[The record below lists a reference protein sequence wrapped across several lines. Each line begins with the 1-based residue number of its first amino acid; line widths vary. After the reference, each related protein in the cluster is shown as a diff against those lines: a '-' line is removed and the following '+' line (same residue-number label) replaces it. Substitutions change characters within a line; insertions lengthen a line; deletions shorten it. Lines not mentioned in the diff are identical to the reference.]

1 MAAIITTKFRYKN
14 AENLLSALSGAGSDN
29 YYLFIGRS
37 FAWPSDSSPPAP
49 TDTQFGEFDAQANVL
64 ALKKLAA
71 TNLTRA
77 IPRYNWISGETY
89 SEYDDQD
96 SALSTKQYYV
106 VTDELSVYKCI
117 KAGPSG
123 SLIKPTGSST
133 AIGNI
138 LADGYQWKY
147 MYTLSGADVAKF
159 NTSSF
164 IAVKTLAADD
174 DSVQWDVQQASIP
187 GGIHR
192 IKVTNGGSGYST
204 TKPTVT
210 ISGDG
215 QDCTVVAANVT
226 ISGGQVTE
234 IAINNPGHGY
244 TNATVTITGGTSGT
258 NATARAIISPK
269 GGHGSNPVDELG
281 AFYVMVDVQL
291 VADEGSGDFL
301 VDNDF
306 RQIGLIANPKQ
317 VSDITGSFL
326 GTWQTAQSYVVGD
339 VVKYDNVTYVCAADH
354 TSDVLA
360 TDIAALYW
368 TESAVAISSTLN
380 ALHTI
385 TYTSLVGTMA
395 KDTNVVGSTS
405 TAVGYVDS
413 VDAANNKIKFHQ
425 NSTTGFKTFVVGEPI
440 TVGSA
445 TAVISAVQ
453 SPEYEPMSGQLVYV
467 ENLGPVNRNISQ
479 TEDIKLVLEL

>member
-14 AENLLSALSGAGSDN
+14 AANLLSALSGAGSDK

-37 FAWPSDSSPPAP
+37 FSWPSDSSPPVP
-49 TDTQFGEFDAQANVL
+49 SDTQSTEYDAQCNVL

-77 IPRYNWISGETY
+77 IPRYNWISGEPY

-96 SALSTKQYYV
+96 SALGTKQYYV

-133 AIGNI
+133 GIGNI

-164 IAVKTLAADD
+164 ISVKTLEADD
-174 DSVQWDVQQASIP
+174 DSVQWDVQQAAIP

-215 QDCTVVAANVT
+215 VGATVVAANVT
-226 ISGGQVTE
+226 ISGGAVTE
-234 IAINNPGHGY
+234 IIVTDPGHGY
-244 TNATVTITGGTSGT
+244 SNATVTISGGTTGV

-269 GGHGSNPVDELG
+269 GGHGSNPMDELG

-306 RQIGLIANPKQ
+306 RQVGLIVNPRE
-317 VSDITGSFL
+317 VSNITGAFK
-326 GTWQTAQSYVVGD
+326 GNWATATSYVTGD
-339 VVKYDNVTYVCAADH
+339 VVKYNSVTYVCSADH
-354 TSDVLA
+354 TSDTSTPIVA
-360 TDIAALYW
+360 TGYW
-368 TESAVAISSTLN
+368 TASAVATSSTLN
-380 ALHTI
+380 ALSTI
-385 TYTSLVGTMA
+385 NYTSLVGTLA
-395 KDTNVVGSTS
+395 KDQTVTGGTS
-405 TAVGYVDS
+405 AAVGYVDS
-413 VDAANNKIKFHQ
+413 IDTSNNKIKFHQ
-425 NSTTGFKTFVVGEPI
+425 NNTTGFKNFQVGESI
-440 TVGSA
+440 TVGAA
-445 TAVISAVQ
+445 TAIITAIH
-453 SPEYEPMSGQLVYV
+453 SPEYEPMSGNLVYV
-467 ENLGPVNRNISQ
+467 ENLAPVNRNISQ
-479 TEDIKLVLEL
+479 TEDVKLVLEL

>member
-14 AENLLSALSGAGSDN
+14 AANLLSALSGTGTDK

-37 FAWPSDSSPPAP
+37 FPWPSDSSPPSPA
-49 TDTQFGEFDAQANVL
+49 DTQFGEYDTQSNIL

-77 IPRYNWISGETY
+77 IPRYNWISGEAY

-117 KAGPSG
+117 KAGPGG

-133 AIGNI
+133 GIGNI

-147 MYTLSGADVAKF
+147 MYTLSGASVAKF

-164 IAVKTLAADD
+164 IAVETLEADD
-174 DSVQWDVQQASIP
+174 DSIQWDVQQAAIP

-192 IKVTNGGSGYST
+192 IKILSGGNGYT

-210 ISGDG
+210 ITGDG
-215 QDCTVVAANVT
+215 QDCTVVAAGVT
-226 ISGGQVTE
+226 IAGGAVTE
-234 IAINNPGHGY
+234 VLINNPGMNY
-244 TNATVTITGGTSGT
+244 TRATVSFSGGTSGT
-258 NATARAIISPK
+258 VATARAIISPK

-281 AFYVMVDVQL
+281 AFYVMADVQL

-306 RQIGLIANPKQ
+306 RQIGIVVNPKE
-317 VSDITGSFL
+317 VTDASGDFK
-326 GTWQTAQSYVVGD
+326 GTWATAISYTAGD
-339 VVKYDNVTYVCAADH
+339 VVNYNNTIYTCDTNH
-354 TSDVLA
+354 TSDVFA
-360 TDIAALYW
+360 TDLIANYW
-368 TESAVAISSTLN
+368 IASDVATSSTLN
-380 ALHTI
+380 ALSYV
-385 TYTSLVGTMA
+385 TYTSLVGTLS
-395 KDTNVVGSTS
+395 KDTTMIGATS
-405 TAVGYVDS
+405 AATAYVDS
-413 VDAANNKIKFHQ
+413 VETSASKIKFHQ
-425 NSTTGFKTFVVGEPI
+425 NSTTGFKNFQVGESI
-440 TVGSA
+440 TIGSA
-445 TAVISAVQ
+445 TAVIASIHTA
-453 SPEYEPMSGQLVYV
+453 EYEPMSGQLVYV
-467 ENLGPVNRNISQ
+467 ENLAPVNRNISQ